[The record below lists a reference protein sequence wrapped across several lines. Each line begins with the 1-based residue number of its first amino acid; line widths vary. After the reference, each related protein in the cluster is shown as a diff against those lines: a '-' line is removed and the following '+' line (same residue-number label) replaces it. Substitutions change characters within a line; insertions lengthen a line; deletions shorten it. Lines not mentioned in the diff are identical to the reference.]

1 MYNKEQSN
9 LGRLGTRLVNQIGE
23 ASRGPQKY
31 TGPDTGGRPFLRL
44 LTQEEGRMT
53 KKAENVIM
61 KEEKGA
67 RENKGCGGGR

>member
-1 MYNKEQSN
+1 
-9 LGRLGTRLVNQIGE
+9 
-23 ASRGPQKY
+23 
-31 TGPDTGGRPFLRL
+31 
-44 LTQEEGRMT
+44 MT